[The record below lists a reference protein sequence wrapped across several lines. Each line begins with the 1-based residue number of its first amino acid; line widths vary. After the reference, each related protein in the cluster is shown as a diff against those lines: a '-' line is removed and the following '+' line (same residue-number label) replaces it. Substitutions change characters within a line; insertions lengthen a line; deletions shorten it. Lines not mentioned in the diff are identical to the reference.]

1 MVTISFKP
9 KQFQETLFPI
19 CQDKTETELK
29 VKEDKLTLKE
39 IVELMSWRE
48 VLSTKQVQIMKI
60 INHKSQI

>member
-1 MVTISFKP
+1 MVTISFKL

-19 CQDKTETELK
+19 CQDKIETELK

-48 VLSTKQVQIMKI
+48 VLSTRQVQTMKI

>member
-9 KQFQETLFPI
+9 KQFQETLFLI
-19 CQDKTETELK
+19 CQDKIETELK

-39 IVELMSWRE
+39 IVELMSLRE
-48 VLSTKQVQIMKI
+48 VLSTRQVQTMKI

>member
-1 MVTISFKP
+1 MVTISFKL
-9 KQFQETLFPI
+9 KLFQETLFPI
-19 CQDKTETELK
+19 CQDKIETELK

-48 VLSTKQVQIMKI
+48 VLSTRQVQIMKI